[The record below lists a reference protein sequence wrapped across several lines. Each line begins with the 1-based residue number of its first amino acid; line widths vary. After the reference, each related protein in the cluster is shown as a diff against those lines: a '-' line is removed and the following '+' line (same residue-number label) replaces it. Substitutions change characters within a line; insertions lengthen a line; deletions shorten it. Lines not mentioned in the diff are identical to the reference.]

1 MSRDIKYRYAFAFK
15 NIYTDVRIKL
25 NEKGRQKLEK
35 LIESEELQLSEEQ
48 LSRIDN
54 IIESY
59 AEKPGGLIPML
70 EQIQF
75 YLGYIP
81 LSIQERISKKASI
94 PESKIYGVVS
104 FYSFFTTQP
113 RGRHRIQVCLGTA
126 CYVKGAKEIVK
137 KIEEKYG
144 VKPGE
149 CTGDK
154 RFTFETA
161 RCFGACGLAPVMI
174 VDGKVYGKVNAD
186 MVDEILNQYE

>member
-1 MSRDIKYRYAFAFK
+1 MDKTIEGGEL
-15 NIYTDVRIKL
+15 KL
-25 NEKGRQKLEK
+25 
-35 LIESEELQLSEEQ
+35 SDEQ
-48 LSRIDN
+48 LSYIDN
-54 IIESY
+54 IIGTY

-70 EQIQF
+70 EQVQF

-81 LSIQERISKKASI
+81 LSIQERISKKAGI
-94 PESKIYGVVS
+94 PESRIYGVVS

-126 CYVKGAKEIVK
+126 CYVKGGKEIAK

-149 CTGDK
+149 STDDK

-161 RCFGACGLAPVMI
+161 RCFGACGLAPVII

-186 MVDEILNQYE
+186 MVDEILNQYK